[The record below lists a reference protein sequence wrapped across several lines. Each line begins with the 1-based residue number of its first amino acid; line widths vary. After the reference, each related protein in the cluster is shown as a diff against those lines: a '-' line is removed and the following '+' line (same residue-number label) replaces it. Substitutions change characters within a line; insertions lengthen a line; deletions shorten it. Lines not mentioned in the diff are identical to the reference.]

1 MDVQARHARREAQ
14 RRAIARR
21 RRLAAGSILGA
32 LALAALAVVLLAG
45 ESGSSTPSAVHN
57 ASSTQPGAHAHV
69 VRSGPPRDGAPATRA
84 TGRPG
89 TAAVPILMYHVIK
102 APPAGAPFPG
112 LYVQPQEFAEQMRA
126 LKDAGWHAVTLDQ
139 VQAYWS
145 RGVPLGPGKP
155 IVLSFDNGYESQFTQ
170 ALPVLRSLGWVGD
183 ENIQLTGLP
192 PSQGGLGTQEV
203 RDLIED
209 GWELDT
215 QGISHADLI
224 TLDPEQLSFQVA
236 DARRILQQRYQVPV
250 DWFCYPSGH
259 YDAAVVAAVRAAG
272 FEGSTTVVPG
282 WAHPTD
288 DPYRLHRL
296 RVLGGTTPRQ
306 LLELVQDTRENGP
319 APAAYNGSEATS

>member
-14 RRAIARR
+14 RRTVARR
-21 RRLAAGSILGA
+21 RRLAGSILGA
-32 LALAALAVVLLAG
+32 LALAALAVVLLAS
-45 ESGSSTPSAVHN
+45 ESGSSTQSALHN
-57 ASSTQPGAHAHV
+57 ASSTQPGAHAHP
-69 VRSGPPRDGAPATRA
+69 VRSGPPRDGAPAARA

-112 LYVQPQEFAEQMRA
+112 LYVQPQEFAEQMHA

-192 PSQGGLGTQEV
+192 PSQGGLGSQEV
-203 RDLIED
+203 RDLIDD

-236 DARRILQQRYQVPV
+236 DARRMLQQRYQVPV

-296 RVLGGTTPRQ
+296 RVLGGTTPQQ

-319 APAAYNGSEATS
+319 APASYNGSEAAS

>member
-1 MDVQARHARREAQ
+1 MDVQARHARREAR
-14 RRAIARR
+14 RRAVAR
-21 RRLAAGSILGA
+21 RRLAAASILGA

-45 ESGSSTPSAVHN
+45 ESGSSTPSAAHD
-57 ASSTQPGAHAHV
+57 ASSPQPGARAHPA
-69 VRSGPPRDGAPATRA
+69 RSGPPRDGAPAAPA

-89 TAAVPILMYHVIK
+89 TVAVPILMYHVIK

-112 LYVQPQEFAEQMRA
+112 LYVQPQEFAEQMHA

-139 VQAYWS
+139 IQADWS
-145 RGVPLGPGKP
+145 RGVPLGAGKP
-155 IVLSFDNGYESQFTQ
+155 IVLSFDNGYASQFTQ

-192 PSQGGLGTQEV
+192 PSQGGLGTQQV
-203 RDLIED
+203 RDLIDD

-224 TLDPEQLSFQVA
+224 TLDPEQLNYQVA
-236 DARRILQQRYQVPV
+236 DARRILQRRYHVPV

-259 YDAAVVAAVRAAG
+259 YDAAVVSAVRAAG

-282 WAHPTD
+282 WTRPTD

-296 RVLGGTTPRQ
+296 RVLGGTTPQQ

-319 APAAYNGSEATS
+319 APASYSG

>member
-14 RRAIARR
+14 RRAVARR

-32 LALAALAVVLLAG
+32 LALAALAVVLLTSK
-45 ESGSSTPSAVHN
+45 SGSSTTSAVHD
-57 ASSTQPGAHAHV
+57 ASSTQPGAHARP
-69 VRSGPPRDGAPATRA
+69 VRSGPPRDGAPAARA

-126 LKDAGWHAVTLDQ
+126 LKESGWHAVTLDQ

-145 RGVPLGPGKP
+145 RGVALGPGKP

-170 ALPVLRSLGWVGD
+170 ALPVLRSLGWVAD

-192 PSQGGLGTQEV
+192 PSQGGLGTEEV
-203 RDLIED
+203 RDLIDD

-224 TLDPEQLSFQVA
+224 TLDPEQLSYQVA
-236 DARRILQQRYQVPV
+236 DARRILQQRYHVPV

-296 RVLGGTTPRQ
+296 RVLGGTTPQQ

-319 APAAYNGSEATS
+319 APASYSG